1 MQILALRKS
10 QLHSHPPLHL
20 KLTHELYR
28 LQPHSHLCARCIS
41 TMNERMKNLAFRD
54 RLLTSS
60 VELSET
66 SFLWR
71 VDAKDLPQRKEQGER
86 FEVEPVS
93 FHLR

>member
-1 MQILALRKS
+1 
-10 QLHSHPPLHL
+10 
-20 KLTHELYR
+20 
-28 LQPHSHLCARCIS
+28 
-41 TMNERMKNLAFRD
+41 MNERMKNLAFRD